1 MYRTLQ
7 TRIDQFIDV
16 EQRLQID
23 VLMKNIG
30 KFYRYCVNNFFHANG
45 KDVLDLKK
53 IEFCKQFGIHSQYA
67 NSIAREAKKQV
78 KLFPEARKQKVSELK
93 YKIYRLEQK
102 TYDLNGKSYKERKNI
117 RTQYFLDK
125 REISVLLHQIDK
137 IKKSGMTC
145 GGRGLQRKD
154 LIAFQQKRN
163 NFVFSS
169 HDGYASYGSHHFKF
183 KHVRHNQFVLELE
196 VSDGVKI
203 NIDINMDLAV
213 RKKEKWRT
221 MLVNALA
228 AGNSSFRLVKH
239 VTKKKTKLFLQVM
252 TPMPELKHKKQ
263 GKKAGVDFN
272 NGHLD
277 FCITK
282 NNEPIHFQTV
292 NFLHN
297 NANSNQRKNS
307 LLSAIKTFIQQ
318 ALNMGVVEI
327 KMENLNFSRL
337 KSEKSQIKAM
347 NRMIH
352 SLPYSRYE
360 KMMEMECAKA
370 EILLT
375 KVNPAYTSQNVNKL
389 SHELQEKYT
398 THQLAAFNIALK

>member
-1 MYRTLQ
+1 
-7 TRIDQFIDV
+7 
-16 EQRLQID
+16 
-23 VLMKNIG
+23 MKNIG
-30 KFYRYCVNNFFHANG
+30 KFYRYCVNNFFHTNG
-45 KDVLDLKK
+45 KYVLDLKK

-67 NSIAREAKKQV
+67 NSISREAKKQV
-78 KLFPEARKQKVSELK
+78 KLFLEARKQKVSELK
-93 YKIYRLEQK
+93 YKIYQLEKK
-102 TYDLNGKSYKERKNI
+102 TYDLNGKSYKERKKI

-125 REISVLLHQIDK
+125 REISVLLQQIDN

-154 LIAFQQKRN
+154 MIAFQQKRN

-213 RKKEKWRT
+213 RKKEKCRT

-239 VTKKKTKLFLQVM
+239 VTKKKTKLFLQVI
-252 TPMPELKHKKQ
+252 TPMPKLENKKQ
-263 GKKAGVDFN
+263 GKKAGIDFN

-282 NNEPIHFQTV
+282 NNKPIHFQTV
-292 NFLHN
+292 KLLFLKPIDSIISDYQAEN
-297 NANSNQRKNS
+297 KGYEDTLWYKVDMFLLKLEKFFIDRKEKK
-307 LLSAIKTFIQQ
+307 LRHKTLFGYQEERQEEIITY
-318 ALNMGVVEI
+318 MKEI
-327 KMENLNFSRL
+327 K
-337 KSEKSQIKAM
+337 
-347 NRMIH
+347 
-352 SLPYSRYE
+352 
-360 KMMEMECAKA
+360 
-370 EILLT
+370 
-375 KVNPAYTSQNVNKL
+375 
-389 SHELQEKYT
+389 
-398 THQLAAFNIALK
+398 